1 MTTPIADAEV
11 APIVGD
17 RCPTPSPLLDE
28 RYHARRRA
36 RVMGSLPGTDRPAR
50 RRCSAPTAVHSG
62 PGSATGTGSPSDP
75 TKPAGAPSCSA
86 GEGLRTEPTGA
97 TSQPEGAC
105 SSR

>member
-28 RYHARRRA
+28 RFHARRRA

-75 TKPAGAPSCSA
+75 TKPAGAPYFSSCDA
-86 GEGLRTEPTGA
+86 LRPGA
-97 TSQPEGAC
+97 TAAT
-105 SSR
+105 